1 MSTVYHNRFGIDPS
15 IKAPTDSQW
24 KEVRAR
30 VDAMAGDVASEVRS
44 RISTAASDGKISA
57 AEFFAKDSFAVGGLS
72 FGRSDDSIQGAMTG
86 DVNALGLRAGR
97 IDGFDVVALRE
108 LLADA
113 TLQLDPEVRSYAEQR
128 VAAYDA
134 DLKAGHIAAGT
145 YVDRSGAIHELAEGR
160 VEVDYDAFI
169 KRMNP
174 ADWSP
179 NLPRYRGGE
188 VRQLEKLEQA
198 DGTVEYRQQERMSL
212 DRYPNNLDM
221 TKNSITTVG
230 PEGARV
236 AWHVFHSDPTALSG
250 NQQSVF
256 KDDGYIDFARTADN
270 KVLIRTHSLHQIATP
285 GTKLAA
291 HLLGQRLTG
300 EIAGQFG
307 LATFFKETIERY
319 RAIGEGQQPAVKLDR

>member
-1 MSTVYHNRFGIDPS
+1 MQTVYRNRFGIDPS
-15 IKAPTDSQW
+15 IKPPTDGEW

-30 VDAMAGDVASEVRS
+30 VDAMAGDIAGEVRS
-44 RISTAASDGKISA
+44 RISAASSDGKISA
-57 AEFFAKDSFAVGGLS
+57 AEFFAKDSFAVGGVRI
-72 FGRSDDSIQGAMTG
+72 GRRDDSIQGAMTG
-86 DVNALGLRAGR
+86 DVHALGLSAGR
-97 IDGFDVVALRE
+97 IDSFDVVAMRSM
-108 LLADA
+108 LADQQV
-113 TLQLDPEVRSYAEQR
+113 QLEPEVRSFLAQR
-128 VAAYDA
+128 VDAYDA
-134 DLKAGHIAAGT
+134 ELKAGHISAGT
-145 YVDRSGAIHELAEGR
+145 YVDQSGAIHELAEGR

-188 VRQLEKLEQA
+188 VRQIDKQEHA

-212 DRYPNNLDM
+212 DRYPSNLDM

-230 PEGARV
+230 RDGARV
-236 AWHVFHSDPTALSG
+236 AWHVFHSDATALSG
-250 NQQSVF
+250 HQKSVF
-256 KDDGYIDFARTADN
+256 KDDGYIDFSRTADN

-307 LATFFKETIERY
+307 LAGYFKETIERY
-319 RAIGEGQQPAVKLDR
+319 RAIGEGTLDAVKASR